1 MISLDSHSSRETAYS
16 ASATQQGVQRRCGAG
31 EAGHLSDVTLVTE
44 AAYLQ
49 DGHDSESELEG
60 KKKRLIEFPV
70 YDHARYPA
78 LLLLLLHCCME
89 AAEDEAK
96 NPVRLSCTSLPRI
109 LAGSIPNFLCQE
121 SNGTD

>member
-1 MISLDSHSSRETAYS
+1 MAPPPHDGECNTMQNR
-16 ASATQQGVQRRCGAG
+16 

-49 DGHDSESELEG
+49 DGKDSESILE

-70 YDHARYPA
+70 HDHARSPPTPTP
-78 LLLLLLHCCME
+78 LHGGCRRR
-89 AAEDEAK
+89 AK

-109 LAGSIPNFLCQE
+109 LASSFPPNFLSQE